1 MSEQARYC
9 ATCKWMRRE
18 GPSWSSPA
26 WWKCVNEK
34 AIIVD
39 QVSGNEESSYCVS
52 MRANVTG
59 CYAIGAWW
67 EPIEEEKKDG
77 NE

>member
-1 MSEQARYC
+1 M
-9 ATCKWMRRE
+9 
-18 GPSWSSPA
+18 
-26 WWKCVNEK
+26 NEK